1 MSAILQFPTPA
12 TLPVRE
18 RGESAAAH
26 VDAILRT
33 DLSRVTYQGEL
44 HIMAEGA
51 KQIRDLFR
59 ALGWSRYFRIR
70 KGSWSLGPSIDWT
83 DDYRPVWECDH
94 TQQVRAERLRSSAYS
109 PPPYCVCETCTYRR
123 AQREAIGKRVHYVLN
138 KAFHKEGERPVGDH
152 SDIQTDYFDADY
164 TFHP

>member
-33 DLSRVTYQGEL
+33 YLSRITYQGEL

-59 ALGWSRYFRIR
+59 ALGWSRYFRVT

-83 DDYRPVWECDH
+83 DDYKPVWECDH

-109 PPPYCVCETCTYRR
+109 PPPYCSCETRSASACTTSSTRHSTR
-123 AQREAIGKRVHYVLN
+123 TASDRSGITQT
-138 KAFHKEGERPVGDH
+138 FRPTI
-152 SDIQTDYFDADY
+152 STPTTPSTRNLRIQP
-164 TFHP
+164 HE